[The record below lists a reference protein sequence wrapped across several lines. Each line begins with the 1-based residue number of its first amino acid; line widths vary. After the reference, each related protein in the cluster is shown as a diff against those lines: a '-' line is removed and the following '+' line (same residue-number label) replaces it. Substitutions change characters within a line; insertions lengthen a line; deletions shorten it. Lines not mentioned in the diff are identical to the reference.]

1 MTSAEALSE
10 LTEHGERA
18 LNGFLR
24 RESGEQFTTADLA
37 RAARNW
43 PAAHQYLQ
51 LPERRLRASVVAARR
66 QHEASILDVAIAK
79 IGAFEQGLLAHFS
92 NTQGALVAKIDQTG
106 DWNDEI
112 EAAFKKGIEEFKATG
127 TW

>member
-43 PAAHQYLQ
+43 LAEHQYLQ

-79 IGAFEQGLLAHFS
+79 IGHR
-92 NTQGALVAKIDQTG
+92 
-106 DWNDEI
+106 
-112 EAAFKKGIEEFKATG
+112 AANRNWLSCTRRSLPRARI
-127 TW
+127 

>member
-37 RAARNW
+37 RAANW

-79 IGAFEQGLLAHFS
+79 IGHR
-92 NTQGALVAKIDQTG
+92 
-106 DWNDEI
+106 
-112 EAAFKKGIEEFKATG
+112 AANRNWLSCTRRSLPWARV
-127 TW
+127 